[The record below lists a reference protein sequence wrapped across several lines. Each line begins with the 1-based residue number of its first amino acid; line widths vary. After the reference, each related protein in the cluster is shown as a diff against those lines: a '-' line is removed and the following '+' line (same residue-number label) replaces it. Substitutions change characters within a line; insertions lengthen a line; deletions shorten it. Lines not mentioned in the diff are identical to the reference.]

1 MPRLKPATYWRL
13 RYLQGESEKA
23 MLHAAAAEG
32 RFRAALEA
40 AGVPATIEHRWRDED
55 TSVVPVNAEQGEA

>member
-13 RYLQGESEKA
+13 RYFQSESEKA
-23 MLHAAAAEG
+23 MLHAAGAEA

-40 AGVPATIEHRWRDED
+40 AGVPAHLEHRWRDED
-55 TSVVPVNAEQGEA
+55 TSVVPVGAEQGEA